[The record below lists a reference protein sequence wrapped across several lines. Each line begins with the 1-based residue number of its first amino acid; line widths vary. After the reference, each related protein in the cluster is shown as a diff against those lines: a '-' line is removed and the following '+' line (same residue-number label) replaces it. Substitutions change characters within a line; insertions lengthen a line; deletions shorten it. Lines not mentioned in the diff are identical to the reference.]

1 MKAGFQTAIRQ
12 LYPPRC
18 LACGDLVDSDFGLCG
33 PCWRDTPFVAGTVCE
48 ACGTP
53 VIGGTDGFRIE
64 CDACMARARPW
75 AMGRAALLYEGQ
87 ARKLVLSLK
96 HGDRTDIARPA
107 GKWMVLAGREVLKEG
122 RVIVPV
128 PLHWTRFMRRKYN
141 QSALLAQV
149 IADEAGLLHVPDLLV
164 RRRRTKSLDHDGIE
178 ARFAAMQGAISV
190 NPKHIERMHGREI
203 VLIDD
208 VMTSGATLTAC
219 ADACIS
225 GGAREVCVLVLC
237 RKT

>member
-1 MKAGFQTAIRQ
+1 MKSGFQTTIRQ

-18 LACGDLVDSDFGLCG
+18 LACGDQVDSDFGLCG

-53 VIGGTDGFRIE
+53 LIGVSDGFRIE

-149 IADEAGLLHVPDLLV
+149 IADETGLLHVPDLLV

-178 ARFAAMQGAISV
+178 ARFAALQGAIEV
-190 NPKHIERMHGREI
+190 NPKRIDRMQGRDI

-219 ADACIS
+219 ADACLS

>member
-18 LACGDLVDSDFGLCG
+18 LACGDQVDSDFGLCG

-48 ACGTP
+48 ACGMP
-53 VIGGTDGFRIE
+53 LIGAADGFRIE
-64 CDACMARARPW
+64 CDACMARVRPW

-87 ARKLVLSLK
+87 ARKLVLGLK

-107 GKWMVLAGREVLKEG
+107 GKWMVLAGRDLLKEG
-122 RVIVPV
+122 RVIAPV

-149 IADEAGLLHVPDLLV
+149 IAGETGLLHVPDLLV
-164 RRRRTKSLDHDGIE
+164 RRRRTKSLDHDGAE
-178 ARFAAMQGAISV
+178 ARFAAMQGAMEV
-190 NPKHIERMHGREI
+190 NPRRIDRMKGRDI

-219 ADACIS
+219 ADACLS
-225 GGAREVCVLVLC
+225 GGAREVFVLVLC